1 MLRLRGGQ
9 VESLWD
15 EVLPEKLRELPDD
28 LARMDGLLQDET
40 LLAPI
45 EAHWRR
51 EAEARG
57 RSARGHGRPTI
68 AMQRYLRLMLLKH
81 RYGWGYETLMRE
93 VSDSFHL
100 RRFCLIPL
108 NERVP
113 DESTVRKLTRR
124 LGAETVAEL
133 SRLVIGKA
141 PRETRF
147 RARAVRIDS
156 TVVEADVRYPT
167 DSGLAADGVRTLARE
182 GKRLQAKAA
191 GTVVRMRDRSRAV
204 GKRLR
209 AISRSLR
216 RRTGAAKAEVLA
228 LTGQTGRLLAASV
241 KEARAVAAEAR
252 GKALALHR
260 SHKAKRTAARILAG
274 AGRLET
280 LAERGEK
287 VVEQIR
293 RRLAG
298 EPIRDRLVSLFD
310 PDARPIRKGKLRS
323 PTEFGYVEQL
333 AEVTP
338 HTKRG
343 TRGFLLPPT
352 SALGNPGE
360 NELLPQTVAE
370 LTRLRLSPREVALD
384 GGFQTKASEQ
394 ALAPLAPERIHIAGR
409 ASPDSKRTQ
418 RRLARYRTGAE
429 GRISHLKRRHGLRRS
444 RLKGAE
450 GHQTWTGWAT
460 FTYNVETYGAYAHAT
475 T

>member
-1 MLRLRGGQ
+1 MLRLQGGQ

-28 LARMDGLLQDET
+28 LARIDLLLRDET
-40 LLAPI
+40 LLSPI
-45 EAHWRR
+45 EAHWQR

-57 RSARGHGRPTI
+57 RSAKGHGRPTI
-68 AMQRYLRLMLLKH
+68 PMQTYVRLMVLKH
-81 RYGWGYETLMRE
+81 RCGWGYETLMRE

-108 NERVP
+108 NEQVP

-141 PRETRF
+141 ARETRF

-182 GKRLQAKAA
+182 GKRLSAKVG
-191 GTVVRMRDRSRAV
+191 GTAVRMRDRSRAV
-204 GKRLR
+204 GRRLR
-209 AISRSLR
+209 SISRTLR
-216 RRTGAAKAEVLA
+216 RRTGGAKAEVLA

-260 SHKAKRTAARILAG
+260 SQKAEAKRKAARILAA
-274 AGRLET
+274 AGRLEM

-293 RRLAG
+293 RRLTG

-333 AEVTP
+333 AEMTP
-338 HTKRG
+338 NTKRG
-343 TRGFLLPPT
+343 TRGFILPPA
-352 SALGNPGE
+352 SAPGNPGE

-370 LTRLRLSPREVALD
+370 LQRLGLSPREVALD

-394 ALAPLAPERIHIAGR
+394 ALATLAPERTFIAGR
-409 ASPDSKRTQ
+409 ASPGSRRTQ
-418 RRLARYRTGAE
+418 RRLARYRTGCE
-429 GRISHLKRRHGLRRS
+429 GRVSHLKRGYGLRRS
-444 RLKGAE
+444 RLKGGE
-450 GHQTWTGWAT
+450 GERIWTGWAVL
-460 FTYNVETYGAYAHAT
+460 TYNVETYGRYT
-475 T
+475 S